1 MAPIVTDSQAKL
13 ATRLAF
19 IAAGF
24 GVACWA
30 PLVPYAKARCQ
41 VDDGTMGLILLLLA
55 VGSILA
61 MPLAANLSARFGS
74 KPIVPS
80 GGLGLA
86 IILPLLSEPHHRSYS
101 ERRCSSSVLRWGRWT
116 WR

>member
-24 GVACWA
+24 VVACWA

-74 KPIVPS
+74 KPIVLS

-86 IILPLLSEPHHRSYS
+86 IVLPLLSEAASPILLGAALV
-101 ERRCSSSVLRWGRWT
+101 SSVLRWGRWT